1 VYIKNAMSFFELT
14 RADHGILYAIGVIVG
29 AVLAGWSI
37 SFSSPILFG
46 IIAAVA
52 IEMSTFSLNDL
63 IDERA
68 DKANRRIDRP
78 LVRGDADKGAAL
90 LIGVVGLALGNIA
103 AYLVSI
109 ECFVVVLLFSIF
121 SILYNLKLKRYPLM
135 GNVFIAATMALPFA
149 FGALILGSIPDSVAV
164 LAGIAFVI
172 GIGREIMKDVQDMVG
187 DKAVG
192 ARTLPIVAGVKKSIY
207 SVVICY
213 LAGIFLSIIPAVSFF
228 SSKPIY
234 LAIIATDII
243 FIAVIAKILKN
254 QSAAAMSFG
263 RKWTLVASAI
273 ALVIFLAASLT

>member
-1 VYIKNAMSFFELT
+1 MSFFELT
-14 RADHGILYAIGVIVG
+14 RADHGILYAIGVLVG
-29 AVLAGWSI
+29 AVLAGWSMT
-37 SFSSPILFG
+37 FSSSILFG
-46 IIAAVA
+46 IIAAIA

-78 LVRGDADKGAAL
+78 LVRGDADKEAALFIGAAG
-90 LIGVVGLALGNIA
+90 IAIGNIA
-103 AYLVSI
+103 AYFVSL

-121 SILYNLKLKRYPLM
+121 SILYNLKLKKYPLI
-135 GNVFIAATMALPFA
+135 GNVFIASTMALPFA

-172 GIGREIMKDVQDMVG
+172 GIGREIMKDVQDVVG

-213 LAGIFLSIIPAVSFF
+213 LAGIFFSIIPAVSFF
-228 SSKPIY
+228 SSKPVY

-243 FIAVIAKILKN
+243 FLAVIAKILKN
-254 QSAAAMSFG
+254 QSATAMSFG

-273 ALVIFLAASLT
+273 ALVIFLVASLT